1 MGVTDFPAV
10 HIACHEC
17 DLLVALPVLRP
28 GQHAYCPRCNFL
40 LTANRPDS
48 QSKIFAYSIA
58 SLICLALANLF
69 PFITL
74 NARGMEQSVTL
85 LGSVAILATEDHR
98 LLAAV
103 VFASIAVIPALLLCG
118 LVYVSVAIRIGRE
131 LPGAR
136 TCLRWTIALAPWN
149 MAEIFLIGILVSFIK
164 IVSLADVELG
174 LSFWAYALFTFG
186 VVLVSLNFDRRELW
200 DLLDAA
206 RAAGH
211 SSHA

>member
-1 MGVTDFPAV
+1 MKRFSAV

-17 DLLVALPVLRP
+17 DLLVSVPVLSP
-28 GQHAYCPRCNFL
+28 GQHAHCPRCGYL

-48 QSKIFAYSIA
+48 QTKIFAYSIA
-58 SLICLALANLF
+58 ALICLVLANLF

-74 NARGMEQSVTL
+74 NAKGLEQSVTL
-85 LGSVAILATEDHR
+85 LGSVAILATEEHR
-98 LLAAV
+98 VLAAV
-103 VFASIAVIPALLLCG
+103 VFALIAVIPALLLCG
-118 LVYVSVAIRIGRE
+118 LLYVSAAIRLE
-131 LPGAR
+131 LPLPGVR

-186 VVLVSLNFDRRELW
+186 VVLVTLNFDRRELW
-200 DLLDAA
+200 DMLDTIKPAP
-206 RAAGH
+206 GMPDV
-211 SSHA
+211 